1 MEIAGSGVEG
11 VGCRQGRSMQREPQD
26 GAVQSGAWWEAESRA
41 ARGQVNI
48 VFKEIVFKGCDD

>member
-1 MEIAGSGVEG
+1 MAGSGVEG